1 MLNIKELRLD
11 NLVQLEK
18 TNDICIVNS
27 IHDYGTI
34 KLTPINR
41 QALDWKRESFNVIE
55 TLDLKPIKLTKEFI
69 LKFDKVEQIKTFTVL
84 PSFIINL
91 TRRRRLA
98 ISVEPGNT
106 YIYLQEYD
114 ENDYRKVLDLVCLF
128 NSDYDGE
135 LYVHYLQNLYF
146 SLTKQD
152 LNLL

>member
-55 TLDLKPIKLTKEFI
+55 TLDLKPIKLTKE
-69 LKFDKVEQIKTFTVL
+69 L
-84 PSFIINL
+84 S
-91 TRRRRLA
+91 RRRSSA
-98 ISVEPGNT
+98 
-106 YIYLQEYD
+106 
-114 ENDYRKVLDLVCLF
+114 DL
-128 NSDYDGE
+128 
-135 LYVHYLQNLYF
+135 
-146 SLTKQD
+146 
-152 LNLL
+152 